1 MKKQLGILL
10 AGVMVLVPL
19 AITAYTV
26 YWLGTSLDA
35 LGKELLPNVKLP
47 PAVGA
52 IILIVGVYI
61 VGLATR
67 FWIFQAFW
75 GLLEKL
81 ITRMPGVK
89 MLYESVRDLL
99 QLFGGDAAKM
109 GQVVQ
114 YSPPGSSMKMLGIRT
129 NEKPPYAEGSGCGR
143 TVAVYLPFSYM
154 FGGITV
160 YCQPDQI
167 EEIDMPVEQCMKL
180 CATAFVGQEV
190 EDNDKETPAP

>member
-10 AGVMVLVPL
+10 AGIMVLVPL
-19 AITAYTV
+19 VITAYTV
-26 YWLGTSLDA
+26 YWLGSTLDA
-35 LGKELLPNVKLP
+35 LGGELLPNVKLP
-47 PAVGA
+47 PGVGA
-52 IILIVGVYI
+52 LILIVGVYI

-67 FWIFQAFW
+67 LWLFQAFW
-75 GLLEKL
+75 SLLEKL
-81 ITRMPGVK
+81 ITHMPGVK

-99 QLFGGDAAKM
+99 QLFGGDAGKM

-114 YSPPGSSMKMLGIRT
+114 YSPPGSNMKMLGIRT
-129 NEKPPYAEGSGCGR
+129 NEQPPYADGSGCGR

-160 YCQPDQI
+160 YCRPDQI

-180 CATAFVGQEV
+180 CATAFVGQE
-190 EDNDKETPAP
+190 EPPKNES